1 MRRRV
6 VVTGMGIISPLGIG
20 IEENWSAIT
29 NGRSGIGPITRFDT
43 ESFPVRFAGEVAGFD
58 AEKYMEHKEVKKM
71 DRFIHFAVAASDDAL
86 KDSGFEITEKNAER
100 VGVQVGVGLGGLPAI
115 EKFHNIYK
123 ERGVRKI
130 SPFFIPMVIANL
142 ASGQVSI
149 HSGAKGPNT
158 CVVTACATGTH
169 SIGDAARL
177 IQYGDADVMIAGGT
191 ESVIT
196 PLCIGGFHAAKAL
209 STRNEDPKSASRPFD
224 RDRDGFVIGEGCGV
238 VVLEEYEAAKKRGA
252 KMYGEVAGYALNG
265 DAHHITSTAPNG
277 EGAARCMNL
286 ALKNASINNS
296 DIQYINAHGTS
307 TGADSAESQAI
318 KSTFGNHAYNL
329 AVSSTK
335 SMTGHLL
342 GAAGGIEAIYTLLAI
357 KRGVLPPTINYNTPD
372 PECDLDYIP
381 NQAREVKVS
390 TAISNSFGFGGTNAV
405 LVFKNL
411 SN

>member
-1 MRRRV
+1 MKKRV

-20 IEENWSAIT
+20 VEENWSAII
-29 NGRSGIGPITRFDT
+29 NGKSGIGPITRFDT
-43 ESFPVRFAGEVAGFD
+43 ESFPVKFAGEVADFD
-58 AEKYMEHKEVKKM
+58 AERYMGHKEVKKM
-71 DRFIHFAVAASDDAL
+71 DRFIHFAVAASDYAL
-86 KDSGFEITEKNAER
+86 KDSGYEITEKNAER

-115 EKFHNIYK
+115 EKYHNLYK

-196 PLCIGGFHAAKAL
+196 PLCVGGFHAAKAL
-209 STRNEDPKSASRPFD
+209 STRNEDPEGASRPFD
-224 RDRDGFVIGEGCGV
+224 KDRDGFVIGEGCGV

-252 KMYGEVAGYALNG
+252 KVYGEIIGYALNG
-265 DAHHITSTAPNG
+265 DAYHITSTSPNG
-277 EGAARCMNL
+277 EGAARCMKL
-286 ALKNASINNS
+286 ALKNAGINNNEV
-296 DIQYINAHGTS
+296 QYINAHGTS
-307 TGADSAESQAI
+307 TGADSTESQSI
-318 KSTFGNHAYNL
+318 KSAFGHHAYDL
-329 AVSSTK
+329 SISSTK

-342 GAAGGIEAIYTLLAI
+342 GAAGGVEAIYTLLAI
-357 KRGVLPPTINYNTPD
+357 SRGILPPTINYNTPD

-381 NQAREVKVS
+381 NQARELNIT

-405 LVFKNL
+405 LVFKRLIN
-411 SN
+411 

>member
-1 MRRRV
+1 MKRRV

-20 IEENWSAIT
+20 VEDNWSAIK
-29 NGRSGIGPITRFDT
+29 NGVSGIGLIKSFDT
-43 ESFPVRFAGEVAGFD
+43 QGFPIKIAGEVKGFD
-58 AEKYMEHKEVKKM
+58 AEQFMSHKEVKKM
-71 DRFIHFAVAASDDAL
+71 DRFIHFAVAASDYAL
-86 KDSGFEITEKNAER
+86 KDSGYEITEKNAER

-123 ERGVRKI
+123 EKGVRKI

-177 IQYGDADVMIAGGT
+177 IQYGDADAMIAGGT

-209 STRNEDPKSASRPFD
+209 STRNDDPQGASRPFD
-224 RDRDGFVIGEGCGV
+224 KNRDGFVIGEGCGV
-238 VVLEEYEAAKKRGA
+238 VFLEEYEAAKKRRA
-252 KMYGEVAGYALNG
+252 KIYGEIKGYALNG
-265 DAHHITSTAPNG
+265 DAYHITSTAPNG

-286 ALKNASINNS
+286 ALKEARINN
-296 DIQYINAHGTS
+296 DEVQYINAHGTS
-307 TGADSAESQAI
+307 TGADSMETQAI
-318 KSTFGNHAYNL
+318 KTVFGNHANSL

-342 GAAGGIEAIYTLLAI
+342 GAAGGVEAIFSLLAI
-357 KRGVLPPTINYNTPD
+357 KDGVLPPTINYNTPD
-372 PECDLDYIP
+372 PECDLDYVP
-381 NQAREVKVS
+381 NQSRELKIDIAV
-390 TAISNSFGFGGTNAV
+390 SNSFGFGGTNAV
-405 LVFKNL
+405 LVFKKFTN
-411 SN
+411 

>member
-1 MRRRV
+1 
-6 VVTGMGIISPLGIG
+6 MGIISPLGIG
-20 IEENWSAIT
+20 VEENWSAII
-29 NGRSGIGPITRFDT
+29 NGKSGIGPITRFDT
-43 ESFPVRFAGEVAGFD
+43 GSFPVRFAGEVAGFD
-58 AEKYMEHKEVKKM
+58 AERYMGHKEVKKM
-71 DRFIHFAVAASDDAL
+71 DRFIHFAVAASDYAL
-86 KDSGFEITEKNAER
+86 KDSGYKITEKNAER

-115 EKFHNIYK
+115 EKYHNLYK

-196 PLCIGGFHAAKAL
+196 PLCVGGFHAAKAL
-209 STRNEDPKSASRPFD
+209 STRNDDPEGASRPFD
-224 RDRDGFVIGEGCGV
+224 KDRDGFVIGEGCGV
-238 VVLEEYEAAKKRGA
+238 VVLEEYEAAKRRGA
-252 KMYGEVAGYALNG
+252 KVYGEIIGYALNG
-265 DAHHITSTAPNG
+265 DAYHITSTSPNG
-277 EGAARCMNL
+277 EGAARCMKL
-286 ALKNASINNS
+286 ALKNAGINNNEV
-296 DIQYINAHGTS
+296 QYINAHGTS
-307 TGADSAESQAI
+307 TRADSTESQSI
-318 KSTFGNHAYNL
+318 KSTFGHHAYDL
-329 AVSSTK
+329 SISSTK

-342 GAAGGIEAIYTLLAI
+342 GAAGGVEAIYTLLAI
-357 KRGVLPPTINYNTPD
+357 SRGILPPTINYNTPD

-381 NQAREVKVS
+381 NQARELNVT

-405 LVFKNL
+405 LVFKKLIN
-411 SN
+411 

>member
-1 MRRRV
+1 MKRRV

-20 IEENWSAIT
+20 VEDNWSAVC
-29 NGRSGIGPITRFDT
+29 NGNSGIGPITRFDS
-43 ESFPVRFAGEVAGFD
+43 EPFPVKFAGEVKDFD
-58 AEKYMEHKEVKKM
+58 PEKFMSHKEVKKM
-71 DRFIHFAVAASDDAL
+71 DRFIHFAVAAGQSAL
-86 KDSGFEITEKNAER
+86 EDSGYEITDKNAER

-115 EKFHNIYK
+115 EKYHDTYN

-130 SPFFIPMVIANL
+130 TPFFIPMVIANL

-149 HSGAKGPNT
+149 HTGAKGPNT

-196 PLCIGGFHAAKAL
+196 PLCVGGFHAAKAL
-209 STRNEDPKSASRPFD
+209 STRNDDPQGASRPFD
-224 RDRDGFVIGEGCGV
+224 KDRDGFVIGEGCGV
-238 VVLEEYEAAKKRGA
+238 VVLEEYESAKKRGA
-252 KMYGEVAGYALNG
+252 KIYGEFAGYALNG
-265 DAHHITSTAPNG
+265 DAYHITSTSPNG

-286 ALKNASINNS
+286 ALNNAGINKE
-296 DIQYINAHGTS
+296 DIDYINAHGTS
-307 TGADSAESQAI
+307 TGADSTETQAI
-318 KSTFGNHAYNL
+318 KTVFGDHAYKL
-329 AVSSTK
+329 VVSSTK

-342 GAAGGIEAIYTLLAI
+342 GAAGGIEAIYSLLALS
-357 KRGVLPPTINYNTPD
+357 RGVLPPTINYTTPD

-381 NQAREVKVS
+381 NNAREEKIKM
-390 TAISNSFGFGGTNAV
+390 ALSNSFGFGGTNAV
-405 LVFKNL
+405 LVFKQM